1 MFVGLEG
8 QKLSEVG
15 ARRSSSCRGEA
26 PRSGLW
32 ARSPPGSAAATP
44 ERSGSLPRRSPG
56 GEEGGGR
63 AAGRRLGAA
72 GPAHTG
78 ASDGKVSAGRTEQNS
93 SEVRGAGLGRVT
105 PPHPHA

>member
-1 MFVGLEG
+1 MGAITAGLG
-8 QKLSEVG
+8 SCDAG
-15 ARRSSSCRGEA
+15 AERLFTATLTGRG
-26 PRSGLW
+26 
-32 ARSPPGSAAATP
+32 
-44 ERSGSLPRRSPG
+44 
-56 GEEGGGR
+56 GGGR
-63 AAGRRLGAA
+63 AGCWPAAA

>member
-1 MFVGLEG
+1 MGAITAGLGSCDAGAERLFTA
-8 QKLSEVG
+8 KL
-15 ARRSSSCRGEA
+15 
-26 PRSGLW
+26 
-32 ARSPPGSAAATP
+32 T
-44 ERSGSLPRRSPG
+44 
-56 GEEGGGR
+56 GR